1 MIRRIALLMDQDI
14 GYTRD
19 VLRGVQV
26 YGRHKPDWVFHDGPQ
41 DAKVL
46 PALEEWQPHGV
57 IAHLFD
63 RDFAKALFK
72 MDVPVV
78 NTTSTIE
85 GLEVP
90 LVEVDHQIIGQLAAQ
105 HFLEKGFRNFGF
117 FGSAVT
123 GFSRAREA
131 GFRQSL
137 AVHGFQ
143 VHACYAEYLPK
154 PPVRS
159 SWKRI
164 DQRVSGWLRRLPRP
178 VAILASNDVPARAL
192 AKMCR
197 QLGLDVP
204 EQVSLLGVD
213 NDELECQLSYPPL
226 SSIAI
231 PSERV
236 GYEAAKLLDRIMSGK
251 RPRQQAFF
259 FPPTRVVTRQST
271 DTLAIDDPDVTSA
284 LAFIRANSHREIDVE
299 SILAEVPLSRRVLER
314 KFRQHLGRTVLAEIR
329 RVRMETVKSLLSETD
344 LSMPAIAK
352 RSGFSGARRLA
363 VVFRQVTGTTPSAYR
378 AQEKLRSP

>member
-1 MIRRIALLMDQDI
+1 MDQDL

-26 YGRHKPDWVFHDGPQ
+26 FGRHKPDWVFHDGPQ

-46 PALEEWQPHGV
+46 PALREWQPHGIV
-57 IAHLFD
+57 AHLFD
-63 RDFAKALFK
+63 MKFARALLK
-72 MDVPVV
+72 LGVPIV

-85 GLEVP
+85 DLGVP
-90 LVEVDHQIIGQLAAQ
+90 LVEVDHGEVGRMAAA
-105 HFLEKGFRNFGF
+105 HFLERGFRNFGF

-137 AVHGFQ
+137 VEHGFQ
-143 VHACYAEYLPK
+143 LRSCYAEFLPK
-154 PPVRS
+154 PSVRS

-164 DQRVSGWLRRLPRP
+164 DQEVSSWLRRLPRP

-197 QLGLDVP
+197 QLGLDIP
-204 EQVSLLGVD
+204 GQVSLLGVD
-213 NDELECQLSYPPL
+213 NDELECQLSHPPL

-231 PSERV
+231 PSQRV
-236 GYEAAKLLDRIMSGK
+236 GFEAAKLLDRIMSGK
-251 RPRQQAFF
+251 RPRQQVLF
-259 FPPTRVVTRQST
+259 FPPIRVVTRQST
-271 DTLAIDDPDVTSA
+271 DTLAIEDADVTSA
-284 LAFIRANSHREIDVE
+284 LAFIRANSHRDIDVE
-299 SILAEVPLSRRVLER
+299 SILAEIPLSRRVLER
-314 KFRQHLGRTVLAEIR
+314 KFREHLGRTPLAEIR
-329 RVRMETVKSLLSETD
+329 RVRMEIVKSLLTETD
-344 LSMPAIAK
+344 LSMPAIAT

-363 VVFRQVTGTTPSAYR
+363 VVFRQVAGTTPTAYR
-378 AQEKLRSP
+378 AQGKLRSP